1 MVMKKILMLILSIL
15 MLTGCEL
22 ITPED
27 TSPRNIYLVSVALD
41 YIPMTRINPLKCT
54 LNDQKAICDEFQYI
68 ADECGYPL
76 KSVVITQ
83 NGRNYSVSLNSD
95 AIKPETETFSSATT
109 IKEDVLS
116 WLHELAAGL
125 DRNDLLVF
133 HYSGHGVDVTGELV
147 LNKKDYSKDNT
158 RNNLVMVTSEDL
170 YEAVKDT
177 DGTKLFVLDSCYSG
191 VYADALTPVN
201 PSSPFRDFFNLDSP
215 NENIFVLTG
224 ASSDEKS
231 WESGVYGNMTLCLL
245 ISLGYDTVNR
255 VPALATDKRY
265 YSEIVSYVQKSM
277 KDYPN
282 GRIQHPE
289 GAAIKDFLI
298 YSRKPQ

>member
-22 ITPED
+22 ITPEHP
-27 TSPRNIYLVSVALD
+27 SPRSIYLVSVALN
-41 YIPMTRINPLKCT
+41 YESTGINTLKCT

-68 ADECGYPL
+68 ADECDYPL
-76 KSVVITQ
+76 TSVVITQ
-83 NGRNYSVSLNSD
+83 NGRNYSVRLNGD
-95 AIKPETETFSSATT
+95 ALKTETFSSATT

-133 HYSGHGVDVTGELV
+133 HYSGHGVDGTGELV

-177 DGTKLFVLDSCYSG
+177 DGIKFFVLDSCYSG

-201 PSSPFRDFFNLDSP
+201 PSSPFREFFTLDNP

-231 WESGVYGNMTLCLL
+231 WESGVYGNMTLCFLL
-245 ISLGYDTVNR
+245 SLGYDTVNR

-277 KDYPN
+277 KNYPN

>member
-1 MVMKKILMLILSIL
+1 MVMKKILILILSIL

-41 YIPMTRINPLKCT
+41 YKSMPKIRNLDCT
-54 LNDQKAICDEFQYI
+54 LNDQAAICDEFQYI
-68 ADECGYPL
+68 AQVCSYPL
-76 KSVVITQ
+76 TSVVITQ
-83 NGRNYSVSLNSD
+83 NGRNYSVRLNGD
-95 AIKPETETFSSATT
+95 AIKTETFSEATM

-125 DRNDLLVF
+125 DRNDLLIF
-133 HYSGHGVDVTGELV
+133 HYSGHGLDGTGELV

-177 DGTKLFVLDSCYSG
+177 DGIKFFVLDSCYSG

-201 PSSPFRDFFNLDSP
+201 PSSPFRDFFTLDSP

-224 ASSDEKS
+224 SSSEERS
-231 WESGVYGNMTLCLL
+231 WEKNGVYGDMTLGLL
-245 ISLGYDTVNR
+245 LSLGYDKENR
-255 VPALATDKRY
+255 IPGLATDKRY
-265 YSEIVSYVQKSM
+265 YSEIVKYIQKNISSYTH
-277 KDYPN
+277 D
-282 GRIQHPE
+282 REQHPE

>member
-22 ITPED
+22 ITPEHP
-27 TSPRNIYLVSVALD
+27 SPRSIYLVSVALN
-41 YIPMTRINPLKCT
+41 YESTGINTLKCT

-76 KSVVITQ
+76 TSVVITQ
-83 NGRNYSVSLNSD
+83 NGRNYTVRLNGD
-95 AIKPETETFSSATT
+95 AIKTETFSEATM

-133 HYSGHGVDVTGELV
+133 HYSGHGLDGTGELV

-170 YEAVKDT
+170 NQAVKDT
-177 DGTKLFVLDSCYSG
+177 DGIKFFVLDSCYSG

-201 PSSPFRDFFNLDSP
+201 PSSPFRDFFTLYSP

-224 ASSDEKS
+224 ASSEEQS

-245 ISLGYDTVNR
+245 LSLGYDTVNK

-277 KDYPN
+277 KNYPN

-298 YSRKPQ
+298 YSRKRQ

>member
-22 ITPED
+22 ITPEHP
-27 TSPRNIYLVSVALD
+27 SPRSIYLVSVALN
-41 YIPMTRINPLKCT
+41 YESTGINTLKCT

-76 KSVVITQ
+76 TSVVITQ
-83 NGRNYSVSLNSD
+83 NGRNYTVRLNGD
-95 AIKPETETFSSATT
+95 AIKTETFSEATM

-116 WLHELAAGL
+116 RLHKLAAGL

-133 HYSGHGVDVTGELV
+133 HYSGHGLDGTGELV

-170 YEAVKDT
+170 NQAVKDT
-177 DGTKLFVLDSCYSG
+177 DGIKFFVLDSCYSG

-201 PSSPFRDFFNLDSP
+201 PSSPFRDFFTLDSP

-224 ASSDEKS
+224 ASSEEQS
-231 WESGVYGNMTLCLL
+231 WESGVYGNMTLCILL
-245 ISLGYDTVNR
+245 SLGYDTVNK

-277 KDYPN
+277 KNYPN

-298 YSRKPQ
+298 YSRKRQ

>member
-1 MVMKKILMLILSIL
+1 MVMKKILMLIISLII
-15 MLTGCEL
+15 LTGCEL
-22 ITPED
+22 ITPEHP
-27 TSPRNIYLVSVALD
+27 SPRNIYLVSVALN
-41 YIPMTRINPLKCT
+41 YESTGINTLKCT

-76 KSVVITQ
+76 TSVVITQ
-83 NGRNYSVSLNSD
+83 NGRNYSVRLNSD
-95 AIKPETETFSSATT
+95 AIKPETFSSATT

-133 HYSGHGVDVTGELV
+133 HYSGHGLDVTGELV

-201 PSSPFRDFFNLDSP
+201 PSSPFRDFFTLDSP

-245 ISLGYDTVNR
+245 ISLGYDTVNK

-277 KDYPN
+277 KNYPN

>member
-22 ITPED
+22 ITPEHP
-27 TSPRNIYLVSVALD
+27 SPRSIYLVSVALN
-41 YIPMTRINPLKCT
+41 YESTGINPLKCT
-54 LNDQKAICDEFQYI
+54 LNDQAAICDEFQYI

-76 KSVVITQ
+76 TSVVITQ
-83 NGRNYSVSLNSD
+83 NGRNYSVRLNSD
-95 AIKPETETFSSATT
+95 AIKPETFSSATT

-133 HYSGHGVDVTGELV
+133 HYSGHGLDVTGELV

-170 YEAVKDT
+170 YQAVKDT
-177 DGTKLFVLDSCYSG
+177 DGIKFFVLDSCYSG

-201 PSSPFRDFFNLDSP
+201 PSSPFRDFFTLDSP

-245 ISLGYDTVNR
+245 LSLGYDNVNK

-265 YSEIVSYVQKSM
+265 YSEIVSYVQKSI
-277 KDYPN
+277 KNYPN

-298 YSRKPQ
+298 YSRKRQ

>member
-1 MVMKKILMLILSIL
+1 MKKILMLILSIL

-27 TSPRNIYLVSVALD
+27 TSPRNIYLVSVALN
-41 YIPMTRINPLKCT
+41 YESTGINTLKCT

-76 KSVVITQ
+76 TSVVITQ
-83 NGRNYSVSLNSD
+83 NGRNYSVRLNSD
-95 AIKPETETFSSATT
+95 VKPETFSSATT

-158 RNNLVMVTSEDL
+158 RNNLVVVTSEDL

-177 DGTKLFVLDSCYSG
+177 DGIKFFVLDSCYSG

-201 PSSPFRDFFNLDSP
+201 PSSPFRDFFTLDSP

-224 ASSDEKS
+224 ASSEEQS

-245 ISLGYDTVNR
+245 LSLGYDTVNR

-265 YSEIVSYVQKSM
+265 YSEIVSYVQKSI
-277 KDYPN
+277 KNYPN

-298 YSRKPQ
+298 YSQKPQ

>member
-41 YIPMTRINPLKCT
+41 YKSMPEIRNLECT
-54 LNDQKAICDEFQYI
+54 LNDQEAICDEFQYI
-68 ADECGYPL
+68 AEECGYPL
-76 KSVVITQ
+76 TTLVITQ
-83 NGRNYSVSLNSD
+83 RGSNYSVSLNCD
-95 AIKPETETFSSATT
+95 AVKTEPFCKTT
-109 IKEDVLS
+109 MIKEDVLS

-133 HYSGHGVDVTGELV
+133 HYSGHGLDGNGELV
-147 LNKKDYSKDNT
+147 LNLSDNKYIVI
-158 RNNLVMVTSEDL
+158 NSQDL
-170 YEAVKDT
+170 YQAVKDT
-177 DGTKLFVLDSCYSG
+177 DGIKFFVLDSCYSG
-191 VYADALTPVN
+191 VYADALTPEN
-201 PSSPFRDFFNLDSP
+201 PSSPFRDFFTLDSP

-231 WESGVYGNMTLCLL
+231 NEPLDIYGYGFMTECFLE
-245 ISLGYDTVNR
+245 SLGFSTNERMVG
-255 VPALATDKRY
+255 LSGSTKY
-265 YSEIVSYVQKSM
+265 YSEVVSFVQKNIGSLS
-277 KDYPN
+277 
-282 GRIQHPE
+282 REQHPE

-298 YSRKPQ
+298 YSRKRQ

>member
-1 MVMKKILMLILSIL
+1 MKKILMLILSIL

-27 TSPRNIYLVSVALD
+27 TSPRNIYLVSVALN
-41 YIPMTRINPLKCT
+41 YESTGINTLKCT

-76 KSVVITQ
+76 TSVVITQ
-83 NGRNYSVSLNSD
+83 NGRNYSVPLNVNGD
-95 AIKPETETFSSATT
+95 AIKTKTFSSATT

-201 PSSPFRDFFNLDSP
+201 PSSPFRDFFTLDSP

-224 ASSDEKS
+224 ASSEEQS

-245 ISLGYDTVNR
+245 LSLGYDTVNR

-277 KDYPN
+277 KNYPN

>member
-22 ITPED
+22 ITPEHP
-27 TSPRNIYLVSVALD
+27 SPRSIYLVSVALN
-41 YIPMTRINPLKCT
+41 YESTGINTLKCT
-54 LNDQKAICDEFQYI
+54 LNDQAAICDEFQYI

-76 KSVVITQ
+76 TSVVITQ
-83 NGRNYSVSLNSD
+83 NGRNYTVRLNGD
-95 AIKPETETFSSATT
+95 AIKTETFSEATM

-116 WLHELAAGL
+116 RLHKLAAGL

-133 HYSGHGVDVTGELV
+133 HYSGHGLDGTGELV

-170 YEAVKDT
+170 NQAVKDT
-177 DGTKLFVLDSCYSG
+177 DGIKFFVLDSCYSG

-201 PSSPFRDFFNLDSP
+201 PSSPFRDFFTLDSP

-224 ASSDEKS
+224 ASSEEQS

-245 ISLGYDTVNR
+245 LSLGYDTVNK

-277 KDYPN
+277 KNYPN

-298 YSRKPQ
+298 YSRKRQ

>member
-22 ITPED
+22 ITPEHP
-27 TSPRNIYLVSVALD
+27 SPRSIYLVSVALN
-41 YIPMTRINPLKCT
+41 YESTGINTLKCT

-76 KSVVITQ
+76 TSVVITQ
-83 NGRNYSVSLNSD
+83 NGRNYTVRLNGD
-95 AIKPETETFSSATT
+95 AIKTETFSEATM

-116 WLHELAAGL
+116 RLHKLAAGL

-133 HYSGHGVDVTGELV
+133 HYSGHGLDGTGELV

-170 YEAVKDT
+170 NQAVKDT
-177 DGTKLFVLDSCYSG
+177 DGIKFFVLDSCYSG

-201 PSSPFRDFFNLDSP
+201 PSSPFRDFFTLDSP

-224 ASSDEKS
+224 ASSEEQS

-245 ISLGYDTVNR
+245 LSLGYDTVNK

-277 KDYPN
+277 KNYPN

-298 YSRKPQ
+298 YSRKRQ

>member
-1 MVMKKILMLILSIL
+1 MVMKKILMLIISLII
-15 MLTGCEL
+15 LTGCEL
-22 ITPED
+22 ITPEHP
-27 TSPRNIYLVSVALD
+27 SPRNIYLVSVALNYEVVLPNHILD
-41 YIPMTRINPLKCT
+41 CT
-54 LNDQKAICDEFQYI
+54 LNDQEAICDEFKYI
-68 ADECGYPL
+68 SDECDYPL
-76 KSVVITQ
+76 TTLVITQ
-83 NGRNYSVSLNSD
+83 RGINYSVYLNGD
-95 AIKPETETFSSATT
+95 AVKTEEFSSATT

-133 HYSGHGVDVTGELV
+133 HYSGHGLDGNGELV
-147 LNKKDYSKDNT
+147 LNLSDNKYIVI
-158 RNNLVMVTSEDL
+158 NSQDL
-170 YEAVKDT
+170 YQAVKDT
-177 DGTKLFVLDSCYSG
+177 DGNKFFVLDSCYSG
-191 VYADALTPVN
+191 VYADDLTPAN
-201 PSSPFRDFFNLDSP
+201 PSSPFRDFFTLDSP

-245 ISLGYDTVNR
+245 RSLGYDTVNK

-277 KDYPN
+277 KNYPN

>member
-27 TSPRNIYLVSVALD
+27 SAPRNIYLVSVALD
-41 YIPMTRINPLKCT
+41 YKSMTRINPLNCT
-54 LNDQKAICDEFQYI
+54 LNDQAAICDEFQYI

-76 KSVVITQ
+76 TSVVITQ
-83 NGRNYSVSLNSD
+83 NGRNYTVRLNGD
-95 AIKPETETFSSATT
+95 AIKTETFSEATM

-116 WLHELAAGL
+116 RLHKLAAGL

-133 HYSGHGVDVTGELV
+133 HYSGHGLDGTGELV

-170 YEAVKDT
+170 NQAVKDT
-177 DGTKLFVLDSCYSG
+177 DGIKFFVLDSCYSG

-201 PSSPFRDFFNLDSP
+201 PSSPFRDFFTLYSP

-224 ASSDEKS
+224 ASSEEQS

-245 ISLGYDTVNR
+245 LSLGYDTVNK

-277 KDYPN
+277 KNYPN

-298 YSRKPQ
+298 YSRKRQ

>member
-27 TSPRNIYLVSVALD
+27 TSPRNIYLVSVALN
-41 YIPMTRINPLKCT
+41 YESTGINTLKCT

-76 KSVVITQ
+76 TTLVITQ
-83 NGRNYSVSLNSD
+83 RGSNYSVSLNGD
-95 AIKPETETFSSATT
+95 AVKTEPFSKTT
-109 IKEDVLS
+109 MIKEDVLS

-133 HYSGHGVDVTGELV
+133 HYSGHGLDVTGELV

-170 YEAVKDT
+170 YQAVKDT
-177 DGTKLFVLDSCYSG
+177 DGIKFFVLDSCYSG

-201 PSSPFRDFFNLDSP
+201 HSSPFRDFFTLDSL

-224 ASSDEKS
+224 SSSEERS
-231 WESGVYGNMTLCLL
+231 WEKNGVYGDMTLGLL
-245 ISLGYDTVNR
+245 LSLGYDKVNR
-255 VPALATDKRY
+255 IPGLATDKRY
-265 YSEIVSYVQKSM
+265 YSEIVKYIQKNISSYTH
-277 KDYPN
+277 D
-282 GRIQHPE
+282 REQHPE

>member
-1 MVMKKILMLILSIL
+1 MKKILMLILPIL

-27 TSPRNIYLVSVALD
+27 TSPRNIYLVSVALN
-41 YIPMTRINPLKCT
+41 YESTGINTLKCT

-76 KSVVITQ
+76 TSVVITQ
-83 NGRNYSVSLNSD
+83 NGRNYTVRLNGY
-95 AIKPETETFSSATT
+95 AIKTETFSEATM

-201 PSSPFRDFFNLDSP
+201 PSSPFRDFFTLDSP

-245 ISLGYDTVNR
+245 LSLGYDTVNR

-265 YSEIVSYVQKSM
+265 YSEIVSYVQKSI
-277 KDYPN
+277 KNYPN

>member
-22 ITPED
+22 ITPEHP
-27 TSPRNIYLVSVALD
+27 SPRSIYLVSVALN
-41 YIPMTRINPLKCT
+41 YESTGINPLKCT
-54 LNDQKAICDEFQYI
+54 LNDQAAICDEFQYI

-76 KSVVITQ
+76 TSVVITQ
-83 NGRNYSVSLNSD
+83 NGRNYTVRLNGD
-95 AIKPETETFSSATT
+95 AIKTETFSEATM

-116 WLHELAAGL
+116 RLHKLAAGL

-133 HYSGHGVDVTGELV
+133 HYSGHGLDGTGELV

-170 YEAVKDT
+170 NQAVKDT
-177 DGTKLFVLDSCYSG
+177 DGIKFFVLDSCYSG

-201 PSSPFRDFFNLDSP
+201 PSSPFRDFFTLDSP

-224 ASSDEKS
+224 ASSEEQS

-245 ISLGYDTVNR
+245 LSLGYDTVNK

-277 KDYPN
+277 KNYPN

-298 YSRKPQ
+298 YSRKRQ

>member
-27 TSPRNIYLVSVALD
+27 TSPRNIYLVSVALN
-41 YIPMTRINPLKCT
+41 YESTGINTLKCT

-76 KSVVITQ
+76 TSVVITQ
-83 NGRNYSVSLNSD
+83 NGRNYSVRLNSD
-95 AIKPETETFSSATT
+95 VKPETFSSATT

-133 HYSGHGVDVTGELV
+133 HYSGHGLDVTGELV

-170 YEAVKDT
+170 YQAVKDT
-177 DGTKLFVLDSCYSG
+177 DGIKFFVLDSCYSG

-201 PSSPFRDFFNLDSP
+201 PSSPFRDFFTLDSP

-224 ASSDEKS
+224 ASSEEQS

-245 ISLGYDTVNR
+245 LSLGYDTVNR
-255 VPALATDKRY
+255 LPALATDKRY
-265 YSEIVSYVQKSM
+265 YSEIVSYVQKS
-277 KDYPN
+277 N

>member
-27 TSPRNIYLVSVALD
+27 TSPRNIYLVSVALN
-41 YIPMTRINPLKCT
+41 YESTGINTLKCT

-76 KSVVITQ
+76 TTLVITQ
-83 NGRNYSVSLNSD
+83 RGSNYSVSLNGD
-95 AIKPETETFSSATT
+95 AVKTEPFSKTT
-109 IKEDVLS
+109 MIKEDVLS
-116 WLHELAAGL
+116 RLHKLAAGL

-133 HYSGHGVDVTGELV
+133 HYSGHGLDGTGELV

-170 YEAVKDT
+170 NQAVKDT
-177 DGTKLFVLDSCYSG
+177 DGIKFFVLDSCYSG

-201 PSSPFRDFFNLDSP
+201 PSSPFRDFFTLDSP

-224 ASSDEKS
+224 ASSEEQS

-245 ISLGYDTVNR
+245 LSLGYDTVNK

-277 KDYPN
+277 KNYPN

-298 YSRKPQ
+298 YSRKRQ

>member
-1 MVMKKILMLILSIL
+1 MKKILMLILSIL

-27 TSPRNIYLVSVALD
+27 TSPRNIYLVSVALN
-41 YIPMTRINPLKCT
+41 YESTGINTLKCT
-54 LNDQKAICDEFQYI
+54 LNDQAAICDEFQYI

-76 KSVVITQ
+76 TSVVITQ
-83 NGRNYSVSLNSD
+83 NGRNYTVRLNGD
-95 AIKPETETFSSATT
+95 AIKTETFSEATM

-116 WLHELAAGL
+116 RLHKLAAGL

-133 HYSGHGVDVTGELV
+133 HYSGHGLDGTGELV

-170 YEAVKDT
+170 NQAVKDT
-177 DGTKLFVLDSCYSG
+177 DGIKFFVLDSCYSG

-201 PSSPFRDFFNLDSP
+201 PSSPFRDFFTLDSP

-224 ASSDEKS
+224 ASSEEQS

-245 ISLGYDTVNR
+245 RSLGYDTVNK

-277 KDYPN
+277 KNYPN

-298 YSRKPQ
+298 YSRKRQ

>member
-1 MVMKKILMLILSIL
+1 MVMKKILMLILYIL

-41 YIPMTRINPLKCT
+41 YKSMTRINPLNCT

-68 ADECGYPL
+68 ADECDYPL
-76 KSVVITQ
+76 TSVVITQ
-83 NGRNYSVSLNSD
+83 NGRNYSVRLNDD
-95 AIKPETETFSSATT
+95 AKKTETFSEATM

-147 LNKKDYSKDNT
+147 LNKKDYSKDNS

-177 DGTKLFVLDSCYSG
+177 DGIKFFVLDSCYSG

-201 PSSPFRDFFNLDSP
+201 PSSPFSDFFTLDSP

-245 ISLGYDTVNR
+245 LSLGYDTVNR
-255 VPALATDKRY
+255 LPALATDKRY
-265 YSEIVSYVQKSM
+265 YSEIVSYVQKSI
-277 KDYPN
+277 KNYPN

-298 YSRKPQ
+298 YSRKWQ

>member
-1 MVMKKILMLILSIL
+1 MKKILMLILSIL

-27 TSPRNIYLVSVALD
+27 TSPRNIYLVSVALN
-41 YIPMTRINPLKCT
+41 YESTGINTLKCT

-76 KSVVITQ
+76 TSVVITQ
-83 NGRNYSVSLNSD
+83 NGRNYSVRLNDD
-95 AIKPETETFSSATT
+95 AKKPDTFSEATM

-201 PSSPFRDFFNLDSP
+201 PSSPFRDFFTLDSP

-265 YSEIVSYVQKSM
+265 YSEIVSYVQKSI
-277 KDYPN
+277 KNYPN

>member
-27 TSPRNIYLVSVALD
+27 TSPRNIYLVSVALN
-41 YIPMTRINPLKCT
+41 YESTGINTLKCT

-76 KSVVITQ
+76 TSVVITQ
-83 NGRNYSVSLNSD
+83 NGRNYSVRLNGD
-95 AIKPETETFSSATT
+95 AIKTETFSEATM

-133 HYSGHGVDVTGELV
+133 HYSGHGLDGNGELV
-147 LNKKDYSKDNT
+147 LNLSDNKYIVI
-158 RNNLVMVTSEDL
+158 NSQDL
-170 YEAVKDT
+170 YQAVKDT
-177 DGTKLFVLDSCYSG
+177 DGIKFFVLDSCYSG
-191 VYADALTPVN
+191 VYADTLTPEN
-201 PSSPFRDFFNLDSP
+201 PSSPFRDFFTLDSP

-231 WESGVYGNMTLCLL
+231 NEPLDIYGYGFMTECFLE
-245 ISLGYDTVNR
+245 SLGFS
-255 VPALATDKRY
+255 TDERMVGLSGSTKY
-265 YSEIVSYVQKSM
+265 YSEVVSFVQKNIGILS
-277 KDYPN
+277 
-282 GRIQHPE
+282 REQHPE

>member
-1 MVMKKILMLILSIL
+1 MVMKKILTLILSIL

-22 ITPED
+22 ITPEHP
-27 TSPRNIYLVSVALD
+27 SPRNIYLVSVALD
-41 YIPMTRINPLKCT
+41 YKSMPKIRNLDCT
-54 LNDQKAICDEFQYI
+54 LNDQAAICDEFQYI
-68 ADECGYPL
+68 ADECDYPL
-76 KSVVITQ
+76 TSVVITQ
-83 NGRNYSVSLNSD
+83 NGRNYSVRLNGY
-95 AIKPETETFSSATT
+95 AIKTETFSEATM

-133 HYSGHGVDVTGELV
+133 HYSGHGLDGTGELA
-147 LNKKDYSKDNT
+147 LNQTDHSARPE
-158 RNNLVMVTSEDL
+158 RNNLILVNSEDL
-170 YEAVKDT
+170 YQAVKDT
-177 DGTKLFVLDSCYSG
+177 DGIKFFVLDSCYSG

-201 PSSPFRDFFNLDSP
+201 PSSPFRDFFTLDSP

-224 ASSDEKS
+224 ASSEEQS

-245 ISLGYDTVNR
+245 LSLGYDTVNK

-265 YSEIVSYVQKSM
+265 YSEIVSYVQQSIKN
-277 KDYPN
+277 YPN

>member
-22 ITPED
+22 ITPEHP
-27 TSPRNIYLVSVALD
+27 SPRSIYLVSVALN
-41 YIPMTRINPLKCT
+41 YESTGINTLKCT

-76 KSVVITQ
+76 TSVVITQ
-83 NGRNYSVSLNSD
+83 NGRNYSVRLNSD
-95 AIKPETETFSSATT
+95 VKPETFSSATT

-133 HYSGHGVDVTGELV
+133 HYSGHGLDGTGELV

-170 YEAVKDT
+170 YQAVKDT
-177 DGTKLFVLDSCYSG
+177 DGIKFFVLDSCYSG

-201 PSSPFRDFFNLDSP
+201 PSSPFRDFFTLDSP

-224 ASSDEKS
+224 ASSEEQS

-245 ISLGYDTVNR
+245 LSFGYDTVNR
-255 VPALATDKRY
+255 LPALATDKRY
-265 YSEIVSYVQKSM
+265 YSEIVSYVQKSI
-277 KDYPN
+277 KNYPN

>member
-1 MVMKKILMLILSIL
+1 MVMKKILMLIISLII
-15 MLTGCEL
+15 LTGCEL
-22 ITPED
+22 ITPEHP
-27 TSPRNIYLVSVALD
+27 SPRKIYLVSVALD
-41 YIPMTRINPLKCT
+41 YKSMPQIRNLKCT
-54 LNDQKAICDEFQYI
+54 LNDQAAICDEFQYI

-76 KSVVITQ
+76 TSVVITQ
-83 NGRNYSVSLNSD
+83 NGRNYTVRLNGD
-95 AIKPETETFSSATT
+95 AIKTETFSEATM

-116 WLHELAAGL
+116 RLHKLAAGL

-133 HYSGHGVDVTGELV
+133 HYSGHGLDGTGELV

-170 YEAVKDT
+170 NQAVKDT
-177 DGTKLFVLDSCYSG
+177 DGIKFFVLDSCYSG

-201 PSSPFRDFFNLDSP
+201 PSSPFRDFFTLDSP

-224 ASSDEKS
+224 ASSEEQS

-245 ISLGYDTVNR
+245 LSLGYDTVNK

-277 KDYPN
+277 KNYPN

-298 YSRKPQ
+298 YSRKRQ

>member
-41 YIPMTRINPLKCT
+41 YKSMTRINPLNCT
-54 LNDQKAICDEFQYI
+54 LNDQAAICDEFQYI

-76 KSVVITQ
+76 TSVVITQ
-83 NGRNYSVSLNSD
+83 NVRNYSVRLNGD
-95 AIKPETETFSSATT
+95 AIKAETFSEATM

-125 DRNDLLVF
+125 DRNDLLIF
-133 HYSGHGVDVTGELV
+133 HYSGHGLDGTGELA
-147 LNKKDYSKDNT
+147 LNQTDHSAIPE
-158 RNNLVMVTSEDL
+158 RNNLILVNSEDM

-191 VYADALTPVN
+191 VYSDALTPVN
-201 PSSPFRDFFNLDSP
+201 PSSPFRDFFTLDSP

-231 WESGVYGNMTLCLL
+231 NEPLDIYGYGFMTECFLE
-245 ISLGYDTVNR
+245 SLGFSTNERMVG
-255 VPALATDKRY
+255 LSGSTKY
-265 YSEIVSYVQKSM
+265 YSEVVSFVQKNIGSLS
-277 KDYPN
+277 
-282 GRIQHPE
+282 REQHPE

>member
-22 ITPED
+22 IIPED
-27 TSPRNIYLVSVALD
+27 TSPRNIYLVSVALN
-41 YIPMTRINPLKCT
+41 YESTGINTLKCT

-68 ADECGYPL
+68 ADECRYPL

-83 NGRNYSVSLNSD
+83 NGRNYSVRLNSD
-95 AIKPETETFSSATT
+95 AIIPETFSSATT

-125 DRNDLLVF
+125 DRNDILVF
-133 HYSGHGVDVTGELV
+133 HYSGHGLDGTGELV
-147 LNKKDYSKDNT
+147 LNKKNYSKDNT
-158 RNNLVMVTSEDL
+158 RNNLVMITSEDL
-170 YEAVKDT
+170 HQAVKDT
-177 DGTKLFVLDSCYSG
+177 DGIKFFVLDSCYSG
-191 VYADALTPVN
+191 VYADAITPEN
-201 PSSPFRDFFNLDSP
+201 PSSPFRDFFTLDSP

-245 ISLGYDTVNR
+245 LSLGYDTVNR

-265 YSEIVSYVQKSM
+265 YSEIVSYVQKSI
-277 KDYPN
+277 KNYPN

-298 YSRKPQ
+298 YSRKRQ

>member
-1 MVMKKILMLILSIL
+1 MKKILMLILSIL

-41 YIPMTRINPLKCT
+41 YKSMTRINPLNCT

-68 ADECGYPL
+68 ADECDYPL
-76 KSVVITQ
+76 TSVVITQ
-83 NGRNYSVSLNSD
+83 NGRNYSVRLNDD
-95 AIKPETETFSSATT
+95 AKKTETFSEATM

-147 LNKKDYSKDNT
+147 LNKKDYSKDNS

-177 DGTKLFVLDSCYSG
+177 DGIKFFVLDSCYSG

-201 PSSPFRDFFNLDSP
+201 PSSPFRDFFTLDSP

-245 ISLGYDTVNR
+245 
-255 VPALATDKRY
+255 
-265 YSEIVSYVQKSM
+265 
-277 KDYPN
+277 
-282 GRIQHPE
+282 
-289 GAAIKDFLI
+289 
-298 YSRKPQ
+298 

>member
-1 MVMKKILMLILSIL
+1 MKKILMLILSIL

-41 YIPMTRINPLKCT
+41 YKSMTRINPLNCT

-76 KSVVITQ
+76 TSVVITQ
-83 NGRNYSVSLNSD
+83 NGRNYSVRLNDD
-95 AIKPETETFSSATT
+95 AKKPDTFSEATM

-133 HYSGHGVDVTGELV
+133 HYSGHGLDGTGELV

-177 DGTKLFVLDSCYSG
+177 DGIKFFVLDSCYSG

-201 PSSPFRDFFNLDSP
+201 PSSPFRDFFTLDSP

-245 ISLGYDTVNR
+245 ISLGYDTVNK

-277 KDYPN
+277 KNYPN